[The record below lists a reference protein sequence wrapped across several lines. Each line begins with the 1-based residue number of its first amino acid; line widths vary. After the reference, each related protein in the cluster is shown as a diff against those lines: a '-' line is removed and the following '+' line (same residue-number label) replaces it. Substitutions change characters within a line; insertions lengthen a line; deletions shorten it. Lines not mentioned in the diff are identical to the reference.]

1 MLTAM
6 SPLLH
11 RRSPT
16 SEHGLSP
23 DPHTISHDEPTPY
36 RLVLTH
42 PQHHAR
48 LEIGTYGAHNGVA
61 GDRVVE
67 SLKELGSARVQTLLV
82 PSHQGKTPRHT
93 SDACGCPVS
102 SSRSR
107 RSNQSERNHRTT
119 AMSRKNSPTK
129 CVPCVRIPKDA
140 PLRNAQFGSP

>member
-82 PSHQGKTPRHT
+82 PSHQGKIPRHT
-93 SDACGCPVS
+93 SDACGYPAGS
-102 SSRSR
+102 FRSR
-107 RSNQSERNHRTT
+107 HSNQSERNHRTT
-119 AMSRKNSPTK
+119 AMSRRNSPTRFA
-129 CVPCVRIPKDA
+129 PCARTPRDA
-140 PLRNAQFGSP
+140 ALQNTQSGSP